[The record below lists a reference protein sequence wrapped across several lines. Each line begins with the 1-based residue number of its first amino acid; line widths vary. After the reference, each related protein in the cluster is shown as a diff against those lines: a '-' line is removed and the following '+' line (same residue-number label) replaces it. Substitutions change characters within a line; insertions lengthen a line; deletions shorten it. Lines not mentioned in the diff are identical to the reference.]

1 MPWYIHGI
9 GHVTSCQ
16 TTRHHKVQ
24 ALLRDRADPNGLS
37 KTSVPLL
44 LEASSAWP
52 QVKMAKTILSIQFV
66 EVAWK
71 VPSKVWGIVRIR
83 SSRIQDDSSESVNT
97 SRTHQTYI
105 GWVSPV
111 LKNQLIDH
119 RISLVVHHWV
129 PWSANWLGIRGPKRW
144 ADQAAQALT
153 WLHCCRNL
161 SFSWNNMLQI
171 MLPSFPMTRVVVECS
186 G

>member
-1 MPWYIHGI
+1 MSHDVQR
-9 GHVTSCQ
+9 HD
-16 TTRHHKVQ
+16 TTRHHKLVLWQVQ

-52 QVKMAKTILSIQFV
+52 QVKMAKAILSIATVCRGGMKRYQ
-66 EVAWK
+66 A
-71 VPSKVWGIVRIR
+71 RIK
-83 SSRIQDDSSESVNT
+83 SSRIQDY
-97 SRTHQTYI
+97 SRWFKRVSKSDISNMTYI

-111 LKNQLIDH
+111 LINQLIDH

-129 PWSANWLGIRGPKRW
+129 PWSTNWLGIRRPKHW

-153 WLHCCRNL
+153 WLHCCRSL
-161 SFSWNNMLQI
+161 SWNNMLQI
-171 MLPSFPMTRVVVECS
+171 MSPSFPMTRVVVECS